1 MLRDLLVLRDPKERW
16 ERCSLAPLRGLAG
29 VTFVT
34 WREGLELD
42 VSDRLLLDPD
52 APLVTAADLE
62 SVRGA
67 AGDAA
72 GGAESA
78 RSVVR
83 GPVRLFLIDSS
94 WRRLAVLRRAVVG
107 APLARRLPPLA
118 TAYPR
123 RSESF
128 PDPAAGLASVEALF
142 AVSCLAGAPDH
153 ALLAGYHFRSTFLER
168 NPQLVEPN
176 DAAHP
181 ACPDRR

>member
-1 MLRDLLVLRDPKERW
+1 MFRDLLVLRDPKERW

-29 VTFVT
+29 VAFVT

-42 VSDRLLLDPD
+42 VGDRLLLDPD
-52 APLVTAADLE
+52 APLLTAADLDTARAE
-62 SVRGA
+62 TARDGTARIDVGA
-67 AGDAA
+67 AG
-72 GGAESA
+72 
-78 RSVVR
+78 R

-153 ALLAGYHFRSTFLER
+153 ALLADYHFRSAFLER
-168 NPQLVEPN
+168 NPQLLVPP